1 MKKKRVGIITF
12 HAAHNYGSML
22 QAYAL
27 QQTISNMDFLCE
39 IINFRTQRQ
48 KDMYCLDFERGSVYE
63 RVKRFFIQLPY
74 VSGLLDKHR
83 LFEDFLQKELVLSEK
98 EYSTL
103 QKLEKANFSYDYYI
117 SGSDQ
122 IWNDICID
130 FDWAYFLPFVKS
142 GSRIAY
148 APSMGPKPE
157 NFRKENTKQLEELLS
172 NYDAISAREPRTAQ
186 YIERITSKRVPALID
201 PTLLLPIETWEEL
214 AGKQPLIAGKY
225 IFLYSPWYNE
235 KLYQMAAVLSEQY
248 QMKVVVSQ
256 AMPYLS
262 SAIKWRKFNVYPA
275 VGPKEFLNLCKNAQ
289 MVCCNSFHA
298 VVFSVLFRVPFA
310 TLNGMKDSRVDNL
323 LFLMGMKENEIPV
336 TLDSDIFQEHF
347 VKAHEAIAVERQKAL
362 TWLEKHLSGNF
373 AF

>member
-103 QKLEKANFSYDYYI
+103 QELEKANFSYDYYI

-130 FDWAYFLPFVKS
+130 FD
-142 GSRIAY
+142 
-148 APSMGPKPE
+148 
-157 NFRKENTKQLEELLS
+157 
-172 NYDAISAREPRTAQ
+172 
-186 YIERITSKRVPALID
+186 
-201 PTLLLPIETWEEL
+201 
-214 AGKQPLIAGKY
+214 
-225 IFLYSPWYNE
+225 
-235 KLYQMAAVLSEQY
+235 
-248 QMKVVVSQ
+248 
-256 AMPYLS
+256 
-262 SAIKWRKFNVYPA
+262 
-275 VGPKEFLNLCKNAQ
+275 
-289 MVCCNSFHA
+289 
-298 VVFSVLFRVPFA
+298 
-310 TLNGMKDSRVDNL
+310 
-323 LFLMGMKENEIPV
+323 
-336 TLDSDIFQEHF
+336 
-347 VKAHEAIAVERQKAL
+347 
-362 TWLEKHLSGNF
+362 
-373 AF
+373 